1 MVVRGKWRRRPTSF
15 VVAISLIAMGAASCS
30 SAHSSSTSL
39 KTAAV
44 PTLTKAAATG
54 LDSKFTSASPSV
66 RQAAVVPQLA
76 SQLGSTPLLE
86 AGTTMTIEI
95 STFKGLSPSTA
106 TVKATTTGTEA
117 GTWTLYLIDDRGT
130 WQLID
135 AEPTQ

>member
-1 MVVRGKWRRRPTSF
+1 
-15 VVAISLIAMGAASCS
+15 
-30 SAHSSSTSL
+30 
-39 KTAAV
+39 
-44 PTLTKAAATG
+44 
-54 LDSKFTSASPSV
+54 
-66 RQAAVVPQLA
+66 VVPQLA
-76 SQLGSTPLLE
+76 SQLGSTPLLV